1 MPIRL
6 PLRKPCPKPNGN
18 AKRKLIAEPM
28 AIKIMQK
35 LITENPANA
44 KAPEPPKYVDTPVR
58 PLPPQPSTPEDLKNM
73 ILASVRRSTSS
84 GKIIEIDRN
93 SPESKML
100 TPDMKA
106 EIHATASARVDEF
119 AVRRK

>member
-1 MPIRL
+1 LSKAERH
-6 PLRKPCPKPNGN
+6 
-18 AKRKLIAEPM
+18 AKCKLIAEPM

-35 LITENPANA
+35 RMTENPANA

-58 PLPPQPSTPEDLKNM
+58 PLPPQPSTPEDLKHR

-100 TPDMKA
+100 TPEMKA
-106 EIHATASARVDEF
+106 DIHAAASARVDEF
-119 AVRRK
+119 AVRRT